1 MIDTKQRAYLRG
13 LAQKEP
19 VVLQIGKSGITEAV
33 IAQAREALLAREL
46 IKGRVLESSM
56 LTPRE
61 AQDAL
66 CAACGAEGVQVI
78 GNVFS
83 LYKRN
88 PKAARI
94 KLPK

>member
-1 MIDTKQRAYLRG
+1 MINAKQRAYLRG

-19 VVLQIGKSGITEAV
+19 VILQIGKLGITDAV

-46 IKGRVLESSM
+46 VKGRVLEASM

-66 CAACGAEGVQVI
+66 GTACDAEGVQVI

-88 PKAARI
+88 PKAAKI
-94 KLPK
+94 ILPK